1 MGISKI
7 LEKTMD
13 IKTGALSNL
22 NSSVQKL
29 NKGTV
34 KKKLQNPQSVPGL
47 DARQTLPAKVRDKS
61 AIVGI
66 TIDTTA

>member
-1 MGISKI
+1 
-7 LEKTMD
+7 MD
-13 IKTGALSNL
+13 IKAGALSNL
-22 NSSVQKL
+22 NANVQKL

-34 KKKLQNPQSVPGL
+34 KKKLENTQSVAGL
-47 DARQTLPAKVRDKS
+47 DARQTLPAKARDKS

>member
-1 MGISKI
+1 
-7 LEKTMD
+7 MD

-22 NSSVQKL
+22 NSNVEKL
-29 NKGTV
+29 NKRSV

-47 DARQTLPAKVRDKS
+47 DPRQTHPAKVRDKS

>member
-1 MGISKI
+1 
-7 LEKTMD
+7 MD
-13 IKTGALSNL
+13 IKTGALNNL
-22 NSSVQKL
+22 NSNVQRL
-29 NKGTV
+29 NKGSV

-47 DARQTLPAKVRDKS
+47 DPRQTHPAKVRDKS